1 MKKIIIVLGT
11 IVSVF
16 IMTSVVTAVPH
27 INSKTIKE
35 NNILLSDFEE
45 KAEKIKEKNVL
56 SNDIKEKIE
65 KTKGKNVLFNN
76 IKEYVENIIKKTSTY
91 DPSDPICLMLAM
103 LYAFCLFFVRYI
115 CTSII
120 GSIYILLCRDVIPL
134 PCPCSSS

>member
-1 MKKIIIVLGT
+1 MKKIIIVLGA

-45 KAEKIKEKNVL
+45 KVEKIKEKNVL

-65 KTKGKNVLFNN
+65 KTKGKNVPFNN
-76 IKEYVENIIKKTSTY
+76 IKEYVENIIKKTSTN
-91 DPSDPICLMLAM
+91 DPWEQICLIIAM
-103 LYAFCLFFVRYI
+103 LYVFCLFLVIII
-115 CTSII
+115 CASII
-120 GSIYILLCRDVIPL
+120 AGIYVLLCKDVIPL

>member
-1 MKKIIIVLGT
+1 MKKIITVLGA

-45 KAEKIKEKNVL
+45 KVEKIKEKNVEKVEK
-56 SNDIKEKIE
+56 IKE
-65 KTKGKNVLFNN
+65 KNVLFNN

-91 DPSDPICLMLAM
+91 DPSDPICIMLAM

-120 GSIYILLCRDVIPL
+120 GSIYILLCKDVIPL

>member
-1 MKKIIIVLGT
+1 MKKIIIVLGA

-45 KAEKIKEKNVL
+45 KAEKIKEKNVV

-76 IKEYVENIIKKTSTY
+76 IKEYVGKYNKENFYRRSLGANLSY
-91 DPSDPICLMLAM
+91 N
-103 LYAFCLFFVRYI
+103 
-115 CTSII
+115 
-120 GSIYILLCRDVIPL
+120 RDVVCIL
-134 PCPCSSS
+134 FISCYNYLCIYYCRNLCSTL

>member
-1 MKKIIIVLGT
+1 MKKIIIVLGA

-16 IMTSVVTAVPH
+16 LMTSVVTAVPH

-45 KAEKIKEKNVL
+45 KVEKIKEKNVL
-56 SNDIKEKIE
+56 
-65 KTKGKNVLFNN
+65 FNN
-76 IKEYVENIIKKTSTY
+76 LKEYVENIIKKTSTY

-120 GSIYILLCRDVIPL
+120 GSIYILLCGDVIPL